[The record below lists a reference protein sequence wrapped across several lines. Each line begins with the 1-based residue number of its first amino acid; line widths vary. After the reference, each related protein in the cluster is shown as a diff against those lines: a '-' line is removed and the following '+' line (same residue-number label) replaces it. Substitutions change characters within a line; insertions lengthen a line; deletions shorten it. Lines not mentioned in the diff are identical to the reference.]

1 MTIYRG
7 KHPLGCFMNF
17 RYMSAEPLTTFES
30 SLDELGVE
38 FVQTTSD
45 QFESTLTPLL
55 DMPTVGTPL
64 PFENVSLPDAVET
77 DPTVQE
83 LEAAETGI
91 TAAGYGI
98 ADYGSVIIQGGP
110 DGEEP
115 ASLYADEHI
124 AVIAGSDVLPDMD
137 ATFDRLAEDIRS
149 DAGQAIIATGPSATA
164 DMGSLVK
171 GAHGPMDVTVVLLE
185 DK

>member
-1 MTIYRG
+1 
-7 KHPLGCFMNF
+7 MNF

-83 LEAAETGI
+83 LEAAETGV

-98 ADYGSVIIQGGP
+98 ADYGSVIIKAALMVRNQLVSTPTNTSLSSPAAIFFQIWTRRSIGLLRTSVVTPGKPLSRP
-110 DGEEP
+110 DRVP
-115 ASLYADEHI
+115 QRI
-124 AVIAGSDVLPDMD
+124 WV
-137 ATFDRLAEDIRS
+137 RS
-149 DAGQAIIATGPSATA
+149 SRVPTVRWMSPSFSWRT
-164 DMGSLVK
+164 SR
-171 GAHGPMDVTVVLLE
+171 
-185 DK
+185 